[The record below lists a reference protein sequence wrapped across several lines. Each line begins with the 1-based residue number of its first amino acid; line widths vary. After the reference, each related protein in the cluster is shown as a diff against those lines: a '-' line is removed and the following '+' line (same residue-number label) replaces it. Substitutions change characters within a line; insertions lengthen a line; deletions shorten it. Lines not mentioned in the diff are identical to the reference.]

1 MLKAKIVR
9 AWKDPQ
15 YRASLSAEERA
26 NLPAHP
32 AGMIELEPAA
42 LTRVVGGGEGLAAAP
57 LKTYICVFC
66 CSQVSKIT
74 FNL

>member
-9 AWKDPQ
+9 AWKDPE

-26 NLPAHP
+26 KLPAHP

-42 LTRVVGGGEGLAAAP
+42 LTRVVGGGGDLVVAP
-57 LKTYICVFC
+57 LKTYVCVFC
-66 CSQVSKIT
+66 CSQNSKIT

>member
-1 MLKAKIVR
+1 MLKANIVR
-9 AWKDPQ
+9 AWKDPE
-15 YRASLSAEERA
+15 YRASLSADERA
-26 NLPAHP
+26 KLPAHP
-32 AGMIELEPAA
+32 AGVIELEPAA
-42 LTRVVGGGEGLAAAP
+42 LTRVVGGGGELVAAP